1 MVLKIGNEVKFYL
14 RNCIPLSWYFHL
26 VSWWWRYLESE
37 QWVNL
42 WLLFH
47 NNLKCTTIFLGC
59 FKLTNQPICLFQNK
73 SNLVTPRNGELLIA
87 ATQDFITGAYLLT
100 QRDNF
105 LTREEVFQLAATLLA
120 GPDTHMDLDL
130 PPPAIRKVSDK
141 RIPCPFCVLLHTS
154 FPFRPSIFNLIVF

>member
-1 MVLKIGNEVKFYL
+1 M
-14 RNCIPLSWYFHL
+14 
-26 VSWWWRYLESE
+26 
-37 QWVNL
+37 
-42 WLLFH
+42 
-47 NNLKCTTIFLGC
+47 
-59 FKLTNQPICLFQNK
+59 
-73 SNLVTPRNGELLIA
+73 TPRNGELLIA

-141 RIPCPFCVLLHTS
+141 QIPCPFCVLLHTL
-154 FPFRPSIFNLIVF
+154 FPFRPAIFNLIVF